1 MKCTV
6 SGIGRTDEP
15 GRVSIMSEQLAEKF
29 VEALGR
35 LEAAGELEPI
45 VSLFA
50 DECEVG
56 NVVSPEKFRGR
67 EGAREFWGA
76 KYRDT
81 FGEVRSTFRNV
92 FVAGGRA
99 ALEWTTEGTGRDGRP
114 VRYDGVSILETEGE
128 RITRFRAYFDA
139 GALGRQLA
147 GKAHG

>member
-1 MKCTV
+1 
-6 SGIGRTDEP
+6 
-15 GRVSIMSEQLAEKF
+15 MSEQLAEKF

-35 LEAAGELEPI
+35 LEAAGELEPL

-50 DECEVG
+50 EECEVG

-92 FVAGGRA
+92 FAAANRA
-99 ALEWTTEGTGRDGRP
+99 ALEWTTEGTASDGRP

-128 RITRFRAYFDA
+128 HVTRFRAYFDA
-139 GALGRQLA
+139 GALGRQLT

>member
-1 MKCTV
+1 
-6 SGIGRTDEP
+6 
-15 GRVSIMSEQLAEKF
+15 MSEQLAEKF

-35 LEAAGELEPI
+35 LEAAGELEPL

-50 DECEVG
+50 EECEVG

-92 FVAGGRA
+92 FAAANRA
-99 ALEWTTEGTGRDGRP
+99 ALEWTTEGTASDGRP
-114 VRYDGVSILETEGE
+114 VRYDGVSILETEGG

-139 GALGRQLA
+139 GALGRQLT
-147 GKAHG
+147 GKAHGQNRGDDE

>member
-1 MKCTV
+1 
-6 SGIGRTDEP
+6 
-15 GRVSIMSEQLAEKF
+15 MSEQVAKRF

-35 LEAAGELEPI
+35 LEAGRELEAM
-45 VSLFA
+45 VGLFTEDA
-50 DECEVG
+50 EVG

-92 FVAGGRA
+92 FAAGDRA
-99 ALEWTTEGTGRDGRP
+99 ALEWTTEGTANDGTP
-114 VRYDGVSILETEGE
+114 VSYDGVSIIETDGE

-139 GALGRQLA
+139 GELGRQLMGRA
-147 GKAHG
+147 GAHGG